1 MANIISDETIEYVG
15 ILAKLELSPEKYSG
29 KGENMIMAGM
39 LPEKYYVQEE
49 PMEFTIRSGSG
60 NDSKTVFA
68 TFVQDYPD
76 MLPSDANEWIGY
88 SLMLIAPYEAKEQF
102 DALNAEIK
110 PPKLGMTFESE
121 NPGQSVTAMKNI
133 IEGSGI
139 TSYYNLYN
147 VYGILEQNRNL
158 IFVVNL
164 FSIVFVGMI
173 SLIAVANVFN
183 TISTNIRLRRQELAM
198 LRSVG
203 MSDRDFNKMMR
214 FECVLY
220 GSKTL
225 LFGLPLAL
233 LLSYLIYLGIN
244 WGTIEGNNTFVFP
257 WRSMA
262 VSIAGTFLIVF
273 ITMLYTT
280 SKIKKENIIDALR
293 DEMT

>member
-1 MANIISDETIEYVG
+1 
-15 ILAKLELSPEKYSG
+15 
-29 KGENMIMAGM
+29 MIMAGM
-39 LPEKYYVQEE
+39 LSEKYYVQEE

-133 IEGSGI
+133 IEGSAI

-220 GSKTL
+220 GSQTM

-257 WRSMA
+257 WSSMA
-262 VSIAGTFLIVF
+262 VSIASTFLIVF